1 MKKILVFAAAVLML
15 TACRPDMRKAGR
27 IVQAS
32 VPDTVKTVETA
43 DLPSEKAVQVFGHA
57 DVSTYVDVFAVRV
70 TDHNGRNHT
79 VVVVK
84 NSAAD
89 GGVAVCELR
98 DPEDPA
104 QTEPNM

>member
-1 MKKILVFAAAVLML
+1 MKKILVFTAAVLML
-15 TACRPDMRKAGR
+15 TACRPDMKKAGK

-32 VPDTVKTVETA
+32 MPDTVKTGETA

-70 TDHNGRNHT
+70 MDHNGRNHT

-98 DPEDPA
+98 DPENPT